1 MSREQTERENVCSAI
16 AGLIDYLRNLNLLAG
31 EIETELLKLKKNL

>member
-1 MSREQTERENVCSAI
+1 MSREQTERENVCGAI
-16 AGLIDYLRNLNLLAG
+16 AGLIDYLRKKNLLAD